1 MPTSTYSHI
10 NTVCAYLQEARPKSF
25 LDVGLGNGKIG
36 FIARDLLDVML
47 GERYHRKDWK
57 VKIDGIEIFPDYI
70 QEHQKAIYNDI
81 YIGNALE
88 VIDGLGKYDMV
99 YIGDVLEHFEKE
111 DGWMMLDKM
120 ADHSSAYMIVS
131 VPLGE
136 NWTQPPIYGNPHE
149 EHKSFWKLEELE
161 HYSIAKELL
170 NFPKIGQ
177 YGTFLIR
184 RNEFIHARAREVAEA
199 MYADGQGE
207 AAIEFLVNRI
217 EDLPPDI
224 MSEYV
229 VVDFLLNLKKL
240 KEAHKRLTE
249 AAKLFPGEEVIKQH
263 LAQLEKVLNSA

>member
-10 NTVCAYLQEARPKSF
+10 NTVCAYLLEARPQSF

-47 GERYHRKDWK
+47 GERYHKKDWK

-70 QEHQKAIYNDI
+70 QDHQKAIYDDI

-88 VIDGLGKYDMV
+88 VIDGLDKYEMV
-99 YIGDVLEHFEKE
+99 YIGDVLEHFEKD
-111 DGWMMLDKM
+111 DGWKMLDKM
-120 ADHSSAYMIVS
+120 ADHSSNYMIVS
-131 VPLGE
+131 VPLGD
-136 NWTQPPIYGNPHE
+136 NWKQPAIYGNPHE
-149 EHKSFWKLEELE
+149 EHLSSWSLEELE
-161 HYSIAKELL
+161 PYSIAKELL
-170 NFPKIGQ
+170 DFPKIGQ

-199 MYADGQGE
+199 MYANGE
-207 AAIEFLVNRI
+207 GDAAVAHIVERI

-229 VVDFLLNLKKL
+229 VVDFLLNMKKL
-240 KEAHKRLTE
+240 KEAHARLSE

-263 LAQLEKVLNSA
+263 LTQLEKVLDTV